1 MAFISLKKTKNKEN
15 AKIQEK
21 YKLKMGELIL
31 YYYFTHEL
39 CLYIEKQGTSIN
51 LQSYIKTE
59 ITN

>member
-1 MAFISLKKTKNKEN
+1 MAFISFKKTKNKEN

-39 CLYIEKQGTSIN
+39 CLYIEK
-51 LQSYIKTE
+51 
-59 ITN
+59 

>member
-31 YYYFTHEL
+31 YYQFYTWALF
-39 CLYIEKQGTSIN
+39 LYREVKH
-51 LQSYIKTE
+51 
-59 ITN
+59 TN